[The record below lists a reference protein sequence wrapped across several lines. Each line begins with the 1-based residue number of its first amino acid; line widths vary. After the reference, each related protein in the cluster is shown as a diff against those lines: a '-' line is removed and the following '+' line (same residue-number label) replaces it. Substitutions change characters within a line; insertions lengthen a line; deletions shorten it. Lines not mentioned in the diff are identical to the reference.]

1 MNIESITM
9 VELRRMGMYDANHQ
23 IGMWADCFKT
33 ESSQNTSSSAILEEQ
48 DGRMENLSKDAR
60 LGIVGPSKPY
70 EQEESKPS
78 DKVIRRLAQNRE
90 AARKSRLR
98 KKVCYRNRKLVCS
111 LFERKNSL
119 ECVEVK
125 FLAYIQ
131 QLELSRI
138 KLVQLE
144 QKVDKV
150 RHQGVYIGE
159 HIDNSIIGYSGS
171 VNPGIAAFELE
182 YGHWIE
188 EQNRQIC
195 ELRAALQGS
204 ASDIEL
210 GILVENG
217 MKHYD
222 DLFRMKSIAAK
233 SDVFYIVSG
242 LWKASAERF
251 FLWIGGF
258 RPSGL
263 LKVLSPQLDALTEQQ
278 LMAVYNLQQSSQQA
292 EDALSQ
298 GLDKLQ
304 QTLSQTI
311 AIDPL
316 SASGMTN
323 YMGQMGQAMGKL
335 EALVS
340 FVDQAD
346 HLRQETLQQMY
357 QILKTRQAARGLL
370 ALGDYLQRLRA
381 LSSLWATRPRERI

>member
-23 IGMWADCFKT
+23 IGMWADCLKA

-48 DGRMENLSKDAR
+48 DGGMENLSEDAR

-90 AARKSRLR
+90 AAKKSRLR
-98 KKVCYRNRKLVCS
+98 KK
-111 LFERKNSL
+111 
-119 ECVEVK
+119 
-125 FLAYIQ
+125 AYIQ

-144 QKVDKV
+144 QEVDKV

-171 VNPGIAAFELE
+171 INPGIAAFELE

-263 LKVLSPQLDALTEQQ
+263 LKVLSPQLNPLTEQQ
-278 LMAVYNLQQSSQQA
+278 RMAVYNLQQSSQQA

-304 QTLSQTI
+304 QTLSETI
-311 AIDPL
+311 AADPL

-357 QILKTRQAARGLL
+357 QILQTRQAARGLL

-381 LSSLWATRPRERI
+381 LSSLWAARSRERI